1 MLDKKWDKKLLIACA
16 TWQFIDGLITIILGF
31 LNMTKMSDVSKTVPI
46 SSFNGL
52 VGTMFIL
59 AGLINLLIAYYF
71 LSQKEINKWIMPI
84 LVMEVIIS
92 YFCMDIIAVGTL
104 VPAVIIISLKK
115 KRQKL
120 VNSQ

>member
-1 MLDKKWDKKLLIACA
+1 MLDKKWDKKLLITCA
-16 TWQFIDGLITIILGF
+16 MWQFIDVLITIILGF
-31 LNMTKMSDVSKTVPI
+31 LNMTKMSAISKTVPI

-59 AGLINLLIAYYF
+59 AGLTNLLIAYYF
-71 LSQKEINKWIMPI
+71 LSQKEINKWIIPI

-92 YFCMDIIAVGTL
+92 YFCMYIIAVGTL

-120 VNSQ
+120 VNAQ

>member
-1 MLDKKWDKKLLIACA
+1 MLDKKWDKRLLIICA
-16 TWQFIDGLITIILGF
+16 AWQFIDGAITIVLGF
-31 LNMTKMSDVSKTVPI
+31 LNMTKMNDIGKLIPI

-52 VGTMFIL
+52 IGTMFIL
-59 AGLINLLIAYYF
+59 AGLTNLLIAYYF

-84 LVMEVIIS
+84 LVTEIIIS

-104 VPAVIIISLKK
+104 VPATIIISLKK

-120 VNSQ
+120 ANMQ